1 MYKNLTLSSL
11 MTYNNDKEITSL
23 YSQLKKA
30 KLLVPRTKNKNHP
43 CNTNIFS
50 IVLLPMT
57 DREKIKA
64 AISLLKKLQRM
75 VGFFMKKE
83 ISELIS
89 QLEEQD
95 LNQELNEPLKKE
107 IIH

>member
-1 MYKNLTLSSL
+1 
-11 MTYNNDKEITSL
+11 
-23 YSQLKKA
+23 
-30 KLLVPRTKNKNHP
+30 
-43 CNTNIFS
+43 
-50 IVLLPMT
+50 MT

>member
-1 MYKNLTLSSL
+1 
-11 MTYNNDKEITSL
+11 
-23 YSQLKKA
+23 
-30 KLLVPRTKNKNHP
+30 
-43 CNTNIFS
+43 
-50 IVLLPMT
+50 MT

-95 LNQELNEPLKKE
+95 LNQELNEPLKKKSFTDKLTQ
-107 IIH
+107 